1 MIMSRWVGALRRS
14 ERVCPEQTDG
24 SIEQSVVDQFTSPDG
39 VEFFKDNFRSG
50 GAILNSDIPPQKAKA
65 FWVRYISQFN
75 AEDLPY
81 NTFRLRVGADNL
93 LATVPERTGP
103 PPPPIITFA
112 VIGECSSDADF
123 TRIVGNITPS
133 NPQFIVTNREG
144 QKC

>member
-1 MIMSRWVGALRRS
+1 MGHCGIGTGLSGA
-14 ERVCPEQTDG
+14 TDG

-81 NTFRLRVGADNL
+81 NTFRLRVGAGNL
-93 LATVPERTGP
+93 LQQLQRGLDRHHP
-103 PPPPIITFA
+103 P
-112 VIGECSSDADF
+112 
-123 TRIVGNITPS
+123 
-133 NPQFIVTNREG
+133 
-144 QKC
+144 